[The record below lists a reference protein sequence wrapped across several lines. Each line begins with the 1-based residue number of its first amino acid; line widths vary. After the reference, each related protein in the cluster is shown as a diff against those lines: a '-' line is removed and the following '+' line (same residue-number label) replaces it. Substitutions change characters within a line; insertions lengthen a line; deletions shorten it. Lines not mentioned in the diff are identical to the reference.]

1 LILRIIDVMRK
12 KISLIILLAVAV
24 TLLFTGCKKAE
35 KPPEILTDQDG
46 NTYKT
51 VTIGKQVWMVDNL
64 QTTTLNDGTAI
75 PLVEDASG
83 WSNLTTPG
91 YCWYNNDESSF
102 KAAYGALYNGYTVTT
117 DKLCP
122 AGWHVPEKPEWQ
134 ELRDFLGDSTKGG
147 GRLKEEGTTHW
158 LSPNTGADNGS
169 GFTARGAGIRY
180 FESTFS
186 SVLSFTSFSSA
197 TVTGNDELWYTGLF
211 YAEADFLMDHRNKKY
226 GLSVRCLKDY
236 VSP

>member
-1 LILRIIDVMRK
+1 MRQQ
-12 KISLIILLAVAV
+12 ISLILLLAVAV
-24 TLLFTGCKKAE
+24 THLFTGCKKAE

-51 VTIGKQVWMVDNL
+51 VTIGNQVWMAENL
-64 QTTTLNDGTAI
+64 QTTSLNDGTAI
-75 PLVEDASG
+75 PPVEDASG

-117 DKLCP
+117 GKLCP
-122 AGWHVPEKPEWQ
+122 AGWHVPEKQEWQ
-134 ELRDFLGDSTKGG
+134 ELRDFLGDSTKVG
-147 GRLKEEGTTHW
+147 GRLKEAGTTHW
-158 LSPNTGADNGS
+158 LSPNTGADNSS

-226 GLSVRCLKDY
+226 GLSVRCLKDH